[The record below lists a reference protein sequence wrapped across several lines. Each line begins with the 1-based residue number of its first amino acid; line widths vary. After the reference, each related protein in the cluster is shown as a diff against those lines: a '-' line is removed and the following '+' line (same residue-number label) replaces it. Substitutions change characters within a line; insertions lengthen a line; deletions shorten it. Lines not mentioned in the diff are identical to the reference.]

1 MRKWVFAAVCLL
13 LVPWVGTVAW
23 VWAGTNAGNVDAGE
37 KNVRDR
43 SSGRKNDE
51 ARSLGK
57 KNAEELENSD
67 VHGDAAGEMNGK
79 LGLTESSDSVN
90 LAKSVNVAESGAS
103 EDAAVRQRWVIL
115 DGREKAEYRRLEDYL
130 PGVVACQMP
139 DTIDGG
145 SYDPEVWK
153 CQAVI
158 ARSYICYLMVDQE
171 TIHEEELDLDYPG
184 EKQELLA
191 SGNDRAVRKL
201 ELAEEAVAATSG
213 VVMKYEDHYILPMF
227 HEISAGQTR
236 TGAEEFP
243 YLQSVKSSQDV
254 KREEYRTEMTF
265 SAEEFA
271 TKITRITDGAAVKA
285 SELPSAIQTI
295 RRDTAGYMEQMQ
307 IGAATYTGDEIR
319 YSLGL
324 PSSHFTIEA
333 ADDGIRVVV
342 QGRGHGYGLS
352 QAGAD
357 SLARD
362 DWTYEDILKYY
373 YKNIEVVSE

>member
-13 LVPWVGTVAW
+13 LVPWIGTAAW
-23 VWAGTNAGNVDAGE
+23 VWAGTNVGNIDAGE
-37 KNVRDR
+37 KNVR
-43 SSGRKNDE
+43 E
-51 ARSLGK
+51 F
-57 KNAEELENSD
+57 
-67 VHGDAAGEMNGK
+67 
-79 LGLTESSDSVN
+79 
-90 LAKSVNVAESGAS
+90 VNVAESGAS

-115 DGREKAEYRRLEDYL
+115 DGREKTEYRRLEDYL

-145 SYDPEVWK
+145 AYDPEVWK

-158 ARSYICYLMVDQE
+158 ARTYICYLMADQE

-191 SGNDRAVRKL
+191 VGNDHAVRKL
-201 ELAEEAVAATSG
+201 ELAEEAVTATSG

-243 YLQSVKSSQDV
+243 YLQSVKSSQDG

-271 TKITRITDGAAVKA
+271 AKITRITDGAAVTA
-285 SELPSAIQTI
+285 SEMPSAIQTI
-295 RRDTAGYMEQMQ
+295 RRDPAGYMEQLQ

-333 ADDGIRVVV
+333 VDDRIRVIV

-362 DWTYEDILKYY
+362 EWTYEDILKYY

>member
-23 VWAGTNAGNVDAGE
+23 VWAKADTGNVDAGE
-37 KNVRDR
+37 KNVGER
-43 SSGRKNDE
+43 SLGRKNDE
-51 ARSLGK
+51 ERSLGK
-57 KNAEELENSD
+57 KNDGELENLD
-67 VHGDAAGEMNGK
+67 AHGDAAEKMNGES
-79 LGLTESSDSVN
+79 GLAESSDSI
-90 LAKSVNVAESGAS
+90 NVAESGSLADS
-103 EDAAVRQRWVIL
+103 SVRQRWVIL

-139 DTIDGG
+139 DTIDGE

-158 ARSYICYLMVDQE
+158 ARTYICYLMADQE

-184 EKQELLA
+184 EKQDLLA
-191 SGNDRAVRKL
+191 AGNDRAVRKL
-201 ELAEEAVAATSG
+201 ELAEEAVTATSG
-213 VVMKYEDHYILPMF
+213 VVMKYEDLYILPMF

-271 TKITRITDGAAVKA
+271 AKITRITDGAAVAA

-295 RRDTAGYMEQMQ
+295 RRDPAGYMEQLQ

-333 ADDGIRVVV
+333 ADDGIRVIT

-362 DWTYEDILKYY
+362 DWTYEDILKNY

>member
-1 MRKWVFAAVCLL
+1 MEGFFMRKWVFAAVCLL
-13 LVPWVGTVAW
+13 LVPWIGTAAW
-23 VWAGTNAGNVDAGE
+23 VWAGTNAGDVDAGE
-37 KNVRDR
+37 KNVEERG
-43 SSGRKNDE
+43 SSD
-51 ARSLGK
+51 AY
-57 KNAEELENSD
+57 
-67 VHGDAAGEMNGK
+67 GDDAGEMNG
-79 LGLTESSDSVN
+79 ESGR
-90 LAKSVNVAESGAS
+90 AESGTSADS
-103 EDAAVRQRWVIL
+103 SARQRWVIL

-139 DTIDGG
+139 DMIDGG

-158 ARSYICYLMVDQE
+158 ARTYICYLMADQE

-184 EKQELLA
+184 EKQDLLA
-191 SGNDRAVRKL
+191 AGNDHAVRKL
-201 ELAEEAVAATSG
+201 ELAEEAVTATSG
-213 VVMKYEDHYILPMF
+213 VVMKYENHYILPMF

-271 TKITRITDGAAVKA
+271 AKIARITDGAAVAA

-295 RRDTAGYMEQMQ
+295 RRDPAGYMEQLQ

-333 ADDGIRVVV
+333 ADDGIRVIT

>member
-23 VWAGTNAGNVDAGE
+23 VWAKADTGNVDAGE
-37 KNVRDR
+37 KNVGER
-43 SSGRKNDE
+43 SLGRKND
-51 ARSLGK
+51 G
-57 KNAEELENSD
+57 ELENSD
-67 VHGDAAGEMNGK
+67 AHGDAAEKMNGES
-79 LGLTESSDSVN
+79 GLAESSDSI
-90 LAKSVNVAESGAS
+90 NVAESGSLADS
-103 EDAAVRQRWVIL
+103 SVRQRWVIL

-139 DTIDGG
+139 DTIDGE

-158 ARSYICYLMVDQE
+158 ARTYICYLMADQE

-184 EKQELLA
+184 EKQDLLA
-191 SGNDRAVRKL
+191 AGNDRAVRKL
-201 ELAEEAVAATSG
+201 ELAEEAVTATSG

-243 YLQSVKSSQDV
+243 YLQSVKSSQDA
-254 KREEYRTEMTF
+254 KREEYRTEMTI

-271 TKITRITDGAAVKA
+271 AKITRITDGAAVAA

-295 RRDTAGYMEQMQ
+295 RRDPAGYMEQLQ
-307 IGAATYTGDEIR
+307 IEAATYTGDEIR